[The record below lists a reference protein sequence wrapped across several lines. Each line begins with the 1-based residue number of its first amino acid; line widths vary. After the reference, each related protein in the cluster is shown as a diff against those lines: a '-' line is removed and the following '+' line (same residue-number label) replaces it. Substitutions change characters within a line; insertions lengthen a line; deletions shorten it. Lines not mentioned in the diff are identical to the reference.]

1 MELRSIQYF
10 VQIAEL
16 GSITRAAEH
25 LRVAQPALTRHIQ
38 SLEQQLHTQLLVR
51 LPRGVRLTGAGR
63 QFLERCRRIQLELDR
78 AREEVRDGA
87 DAPGGRVVLGVSPT
101 VAPMLVPG
109 CIERVARQCPQVSLK
124 IIEGFSGQLYDALL
138 SGRLDVA
145 ILTNP
150 SPSRALRLIP
160 LISEPIV
167 VITSPQ
173 PRGTRKWFTLEE
185 LSGTPL
191 VVTEG
196 LRTLVEEQLARHG
209 ARLNVSAEVDAVEAI
224 RRLVCRGAGTT
235 LMPVS
240 AFHDDIASGQV
251 AAYQIADVSLQR
263 MLALAFPADHKPS
276 AAAEE
281 ISHIVRAEVDMQAEH
296 GLFRVNA
303 NGVRERA
310 TAVVPRKRRAARH

>member
-38 SLEQQLHTQLLVR
+38 SLEQQLHAQLLVR

-63 QFLERCRRIQLELDR
+63 QFLERCRRIQRELDH
-78 AREEVRDGA
+78 AREEVRHGTDTPA
-87 DAPGGRVVLGVSPT
+87 GRVVLGVSPT

-167 VITSPQ
+167 VVTSPQ
-173 PRGTRKWFTLEE
+173 QRGTRKSFTLEE
-185 LSGTPL
+185 LAGTPL

-196 LRTLVEEQLARHG
+196 LRALVEEQLARQG
-209 ARLNVSAEVDAVEAI
+209 VRLNVCAEVDAVEAI

-251 AAYQIADVSLQR
+251 AAYQIADTALQR
-263 MLALAFPADHKPS
+263 MLVLASPADHKPS

-281 ISHIVRAEVDMQAEH
+281 ISHIVRAEVDSQAD
-296 GLFRVNA
+296 
-303 NGVRERA
+303 NGWFSITADVGRLREPVA
-310 TAVVPRKRRAARH
+310 TSRKRRAARH